1 MDVWETK
8 IGYDLVSEI
17 QDFLRRIQ
25 RNCFANKTHTFSV
38 QCGEDADEI
47 CKVIN
52 EETKNGAKLTQT
64 IKVDKKRILVFEEQ
78 REE

>member
-1 MDVWETK
+1 MNVWETK

-52 EETKNGAKLTQT
+52 EETKKWCKINSNNQSRRKAYFG
-64 IKVDKKRILVFEEQ
+64 F
-78 REE
+78 